1 MNRTD
6 LVMARERPRV
16 CSGSAKEDRMP
27 EKKRQKKAGMDKG
40 KKNQAKRRRRPSN
53 GARGGAREKEMS
65 T

>member
-1 MNRTD
+1 
-6 LVMARERPRV
+6 
-16 CSGSAKEDRMP
+16 MP